1 MLEARYH
8 FDTSA
13 APINLQL
20 SDGKIMLS
28 DFRLAASGERH
39 PIVNVPSLTL
49 EAIRL
54 DLPKQELEMQTIS
67 LTGAD
72 AANLDGG

>member
-1 MLEARYH
+1 MVEARYH

-28 DFRLAASGERH
+28 DFRLAAVG
-39 PIVNVPSLTL
+39 NG
-49 EAIRL
+49 IR
-54 DLPKQELEMQTIS
+54 S
-67 LTGAD
+67 
-72 AANLDGG
+72 